1 MKPVRFNEALRHAA
15 EISST
20 ADLPKDGDVRL
31 IRDVYGRLRFAVNA
45 EKSAYPEADRNQLEA
60 VSLKMGAFN
69 APGGVLFRDD
79 FSDPDALFGHE
90 DWHQTVVPGTESDD
104 GTVAPDIEINLLD
117 RQITGQDW
125 LHTPSEAEAA
135 GKQPPRIVFYGIKGG
150 VGRSTALAMLAYRL
164 ARDGKRVLLID
175 FDLESP
181 GLSGLL
187 LPPERMAAFGLVDWF
202 VEDAVGQGEGV
213 LQDIVSDSPLADN
226 TTGAIRV
233 VATMGQG
240 ETAYLAKLAR
250 VYADIPSQQGPER
263 FASRMRRVVNE
274 LEAREQPDVVLIDSR
289 AGLHDLAAIS
299 IAGLATVALLF
310 ATDAAQNWQGYQQL
324 FQHWQ
329 RRPAVLR
336 HVRERLAIVQALF
349 PESDQQARAAQ
360 FLQHAYDLFAN
371 TMYDQIEPGAET
383 PLNAFTFGLGDEAA
397 PHFPLRVRWSQRLQE
412 FDPLLPVEKGGVGDA
427 DIDSAFGPFFD
438 AVKSM
443 LLGE

>member
-15 EISST
+15 EIANSLT
-20 ADLPKDGDVRL
+20 APEGIEVRV

-45 EKSAYPEADRNQLEA
+45 EKSAFPEAARNQLEA
-60 VSLKMGAFN
+60 TSLKMGAFN
-69 APGGVLFRDD
+69 APGGVLLRDD

-90 DWHQTVVPGTESDD
+90 DWHQTVVPGPESDE
-104 GTVAPDIEINLLD
+104 GVVAPELAINLLD

-125 LHTPSEAEAA
+125 LHTASEAEAA
-135 GKQPPRIVFYGIKGG
+135 GAPRIVFYGIKGG
-150 VGRSTALAMLAYRL
+150 VGRSTTLAMLAYRL

-233 VATMGQG
+233 VATLGQG

-250 VYADIPSQQGPER
+250 VYADIPSPQGPER

-329 RRPAVLR
+329 RRPEVLR

-349 PESDQQARAAQ
+349 PESDQQARAAR

-383 PLNAFTFGLGDEAA
+383 PLDAFTFGLGDEAA

-412 FDPLLPVEKGGVGDA
+412 FDPLLSVERGGVGDA